1 MVRGRVVAVEKE
13 EGDVPEEG
21 ERHEAQREM
30 CREEE
35 EKRYHPQRS
44 SRRKDADSKNETHQ
58 KSHHAKC
65 TADDQPDPNIDNPC
79 AHHCSQERHTQPTEQ
94 SVWCVPAGQ
103 EEHSTHSQTYEE
115 LSSQENDQRD
125 AP

>member
-1 MVRGRVVAVEKE
+1 ME
-13 EGDVPEEG
+13 E

-30 CREEE
+30 CQEGEGR
-35 EKRYHPQRS
+35 KARPQKS
-44 SRRKDADSKNETHQ
+44 SRRKDEGSKNETHRR
-58 KSHHAKC
+58 SHHAKC
-65 TADDQPDPNIDNPC
+65 ATDDQQDPNIDNPC

-94 SVWCVPAGQ
+94 SVWCVPVGQ